1 MWRTERPGRAVH
13 TTVSKSCPRLSP
25 VLRNP
30 CGRARN
36 VFHLGVKPEFNAV
49 SCKLLLDDG
58 THDEVDIVV
67 KAIIPFR
74 ERDATTGNR
83 KCPGGFRTDKTRADN
98 EDARAHPIDIQ
109 YDVFRRKHRDCC
121 TFLDLLRN
129 MPSCTGCQHHQVV
142 GERCGVGLL
151 T

>member
-1 MWRTERPGRAVH
+1 MANGTARARSPH
-13 TTVSKSCPRLSP
+13 HGIEILSALEP
-25 VLRNP
+25 LIRNP

-109 YDVFRRKHRDCC
+109 SRR
-121 TFLDLLRN
+121 L
-129 MPSCTGCQHHQVV
+129 PP
-142 GERCGVGLL
+142 
-151 T
+151 